1 MGVKFYKVTLATL
14 STTGDSDVVNNTCT
28 HAAKERIT
36 LSDLPYN
43 YNRNNSHTWCT
54 VYVPTLL
61 CWARAQ
67 EDLFGTNIAV
77 KDLVHMMWD
86 RIFPD
91 YMLNDQGLEIV
102 RVVVCLIS
110 FYMIITC

>member
-1 MGVKFYKVTLATL
+1 MGVKFYKVTPATL
-14 STTGDSDVVNNTCT
+14 STTRDSNVVNNTCT
-28 HAAKERIT
+28 HASKERIT

-43 YNRNNSHTWCT
+43 HNMKNSHTWCT
-54 VYVPTLL
+54 VFVPTLL
-61 CWARAQ
+61 CWAGAQ
-67 EDLFGTNIAV
+67 EDPFGTNITV
-77 KDLVHMMWD
+77 KDLVHMVWD

-91 YMLNDQGLEIV
+91 YVLNDQGLKIM